1 MLDGGIEV
9 IMPTH
14 ARTVK
19 VITQNEFPRIDEI
32 IGSLTYETSEYCVY
46 LDSHSENVVGVYK
59 ITSEREQEPFARIR
73 KLEEIAPDAP
83 KRLIQDAWLD
93 VASPL
98 QILSYLE
105 KIGCGSNGPE
115 IVVFIVKHDHVTF
128 AYCDKTINL
137 PEIQVIDVIPP
148 SPSKLEGALKI
159 LQQVG
164 VIPVDYPVTYHLIN
178 EIELLK
184 QMKSDPVLVP
194 CKLTDLDNNHTRAVF
209 SVDKNLHQLK
219 DRHVHVLGCTR
230 TKQAAQAHGLDIVKF
245 RSMCP
250 MHNLPDKGF
259 FIAKCCILR
268 SGVEQQEHGH
278 ATGVVVPWGF
288 NHAQMFEAGILLQDL
303 IIKSVVS

>member
-1 MLDGGIEV
+1 M

-19 VITQNEFPRIDEI
+19 VITQTEFPRIDEI

-46 LDSHSENVVGVYK
+46 LDNRSENVVGVYK

-83 KRLIQDAWLD
+83 KRLIQDARLD
-93 VASPL
+93 VANLL

-105 KIGCGSNGPE
+105 KLECGSSGPE
-115 IVVFIVKHDHVTF
+115 IITFIAKHDHVTF
-128 AYCDKTINL
+128 AYCDRPVNL

-159 LQQVG
+159 LQHVG
-164 VIPVDYPVTYHLIN
+164 VIPADCPVTYHLID
-178 EIELLK
+178 EVELLEK
-184 QMKSDPVLVP
+184 MESDPVLVP
-194 CKLTDLDNNHTRAVF
+194 CKLSDLDNNHTRAVF

-219 DRHVHVLGCTR
+219 DKHVHVLGCTR
-230 TKQAAQAHGLDIVKF
+230 TLQAAQAHRLDVVEFK
-245 RSMCP
+245 SMCP

-259 FIAKCCILR
+259 FIAKCCMLR
-268 SGVEQQEHGH
+268 SGVEQHENGQS
-278 ATGVVVPWGF
+278 TGVVVPWGF
-288 NHAQMFEAGILLQDL
+288 NYAQIFEAGILLQNM
-303 IIKSVVS
+303 IVKSLVF